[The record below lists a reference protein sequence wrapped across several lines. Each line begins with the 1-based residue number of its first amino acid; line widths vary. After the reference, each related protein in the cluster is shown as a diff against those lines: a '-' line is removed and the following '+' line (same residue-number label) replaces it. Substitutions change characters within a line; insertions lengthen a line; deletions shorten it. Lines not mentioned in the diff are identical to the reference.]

1 MLDKEIISYYG
12 KTLDELEDI
21 YSKVKKDNKLD
32 LSDDN
37 IYLAIS
43 FVSKI
48 IGLNSIFTDEFI
60 EEYNIKPMVNL
71 IDKKS

>member
-48 IGLNSIFTDEFI
+48 
-60 EEYNIKPMVNL
+60 MA
-71 IDKKS
+71 